1 MFGAGPEVY
10 GGRGGVG
17 SIMGGVAVMTTPI
30 FLSENDLHT
39 MLRIVNAPDLG
50 DDGEGLP
57 WSTLEGLKALIPCA
71 VLDFDGIDVEHRRY
85 YFEQNLGE
93 PGYLPGHAEVYW
105 ALYPDS
111 SCSYPERTGDFRSV
125 TMTTDFCTLRENRRT
140 PMYIDFSG
148 PLDIDHSM
156 RVCMPNGPGRQ
167 LRLLIHRGRADPE
180 FSERDRA
187 LLILLRPH
195 LHAAHLQVLRR
206 RLGISE
212 LTKRQW
218 QLLRLV
224 DAGLSNTQIARRLQV
239 TENTVRK
246 HLENIFERLQV
257 TSRTAALAR
266 AFPGRALV

>member
-1 MFGAGPEVY
+1 
-10 GGRGGVG
+10 
-17 SIMGGVAVMTTPI
+17 MTTPV

-57 WSTLEGLKALIPCA
+57 WSTLEGLKALIPGTL
-71 VLDFDGIDVEHRRY
+71 LDFDGIDVERRWY

-93 PGYLPGHAEVYW
+93 PRYQPDDEEVYW

-125 TMTTDFCTLRENRRT
+125 TKTTDFCTLRE
-140 PMYIDFSG
+140 
-148 PLDIDHSM
+148 H
-156 RVCMPNGPGRQ
+156 RQ
-167 LRLLIHRGRADPE
+167 TLHRGRTDPD

-195 LHAAHLQVLRR
+195 LHAAHLQVRRR
-206 RLGISE
+206 RLGIPV
-212 LTKRQW
+212 LTPRQW
-218 QLLRLV
+218 ELMRLV
-224 DAGLSNTQIARRLQV
+224 GAGFSNTQIARHLHV

-257 TSRTAALAR
+257 SSRTAALAR
-266 AFPGRALV
+266 AFPEPALV